1 MLGETPDPMISSGAG
16 GDTFAALY
24 RVHYPRLLGYV
35 TRLCGEPDLAADIVQ
50 EAFVRLHE
58 QSRSLEAPVAWLIT
72 VATNLLRNDR
82 SRSTRRAA
90 LAASVIPEPAVEPRD
105 VAELREERARIRHAM
120 QSLSRRDEEL
130 LALLAGGYSYRE
142 MSLALGIHEASVGTL
157 LARAKRAF
165 RTAYGDRDDTP

>member
-1 MLGETPDPMISSGAG
+1 MTSSGAG
-16 GDTFAALY
+16 VDAFVALY
-24 RVHYPRLLGYV
+24 RAHYPRLLGYV

-58 QSRSLEAPVAWLIT
+58 HPRALEAPAAWLIT

-82 SRSTRRAA
+82 SRSARRAA
-90 LAASVIPEPAVEPRD
+90 LAASVVSDSVEAPRD
-105 VAELREERARIRHAM
+105 VAELHEERARIRRAL
-120 QSLSRRDEEL
+120 QSLPQRDEEL

-142 MSLALGIHEASVGTL
+142 MSQALGIHEASVGTL

-165 RTAYGDRDDTP
+165 RTAYGDPDDTP